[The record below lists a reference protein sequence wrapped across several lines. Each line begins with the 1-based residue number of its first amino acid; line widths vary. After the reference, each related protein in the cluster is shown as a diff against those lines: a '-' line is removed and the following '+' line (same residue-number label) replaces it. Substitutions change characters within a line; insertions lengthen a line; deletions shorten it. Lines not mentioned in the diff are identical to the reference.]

1 LTAHGA
7 ILGTFQYMAPEQ
19 VEGREADVR
28 ADIFAFG
35 ALLYEMATG
44 RRAFEGPT
52 QASLIAAILER
63 DPAPLATLE
72 PAMPPALDHVIRR
85 ALAKKPDDRWQ
96 SVRDVAAELEWIAGH
111 ATAPTSTSALVPGPR
126 RRGAWLLPALAGLV
140 AGAAVTGVLAWTL
153 AGPTRSPMPVRT
165 VVPLPSGA
173 MFGVWAPAVAISP
186 DGRHIVYTALQDGQ
200 PTLFLRQLD
209 RFEPELVRGTA
220 GARGPFFSR
229 DGQQIGFFSTDGK
242 LKRVTVGGS
251 APVVICDAAD
261 VRGATWLPDDTI
273 VFAPTVDSGLV
284 RVPAGGGT
292 PQVLTTRDGAKRE
305 RTHRFPQAVPGGKAV
320 VFMIGTS
327 DISTYA
333 DARIAVQR
341 LDGGAPEVI
350 VEGGSSPRLAAGHL
364 FYSRGNVLMAA
375 PFDESRLQLTG
386 AEFPV
391 ADGVAFRSAFG
402 VTDYDVAAD
411 GTLIYA
417 PGGEMQPTT
426 RLLWFDRGGRS
437 APLDETPRFVLQV
450 LLSPDARRLL
460 MYDQRANDAL
470 WVRDLQRGTSTR
482 LTTQGR
488 IIDSIIGGSWMR
500 DGQRVVYGINNGM
513 AWVPSDGSGA
523 EEILYRDP
531 ALASIVITPTAS
543 ADGDA
548 VFFTTVQ
555 PGTGADIWKFSLA
568 SRKATSWLASRA
580 HEGAA
585 RPSPDGSLVAYNSDE
600 TGRLEVFV
608 RGSSGGTRVQVS
620 AAGGSTPVW
629 SRQGHELFFLSG
641 RDLYSVAVRS
651 RQPLRLGIPQR
662 LFEGQAMWIGGAVT
676 PWISGTYDVMPD
688 GRFVFIDAK
697 PEARPQEL
705 RLVQGALGSGVR

>member
-1 LTAHGA
+1 
-7 ILGTFQYMAPEQ
+7 
-19 VEGREADVR
+19 
-28 ADIFAFG
+28 
-35 ALLYEMATG
+35 
-44 RRAFEGPT
+44 
-52 QASLIAAILER
+52 
-63 DPAPLATLE
+63 
-72 PAMPPALDHVIRR
+72 MP
-85 ALAKKPDDRWQ
+85 
-96 SVRDVAAELEWIAGH
+96 
-111 ATAPTSTSALVPGPR
+111 
-126 RRGAWLLPALAGLV
+126 
-140 AGAAVTGVLAWTL
+140 
-153 AGPTRSPMPVRT
+153 
-165 VVPLPSGA
+165 
-173 MFGVWAPAVAISP
+173 
-186 DGRHIVYTALQDGQ
+186 
-200 PTLFLRQLD
+200 
-209 RFEPELVRGTA
+209 
-220 GARGPFFSR
+220 
-229 DGQQIGFFSTDGK
+229 
-242 LKRVTVGGS
+242 
-251 APVVICDAAD
+251 
-261 VRGATWLPDDTI
+261 
-273 VFAPTVDSGLV
+273 
-284 RVPAGGGT
+284 
-292 PQVLTTRDGAKRE
+292 
-305 RTHRFPQAVPGGKAV
+305 
-320 VFMIGTS
+320 
-327 DISTYA
+327 
-333 DARIAVQR
+333 
-341 LDGGAPEVI
+341 
-350 VEGGSSPRLAAGHL
+350 
-364 FYSRGNVLMAA
+364 
-375 PFDESRLQLTG
+375 
-386 AEFPV
+386 
-391 ADGVAFRSAFG
+391 
-402 VTDYDVAAD
+402 
-411 GTLIYA
+411 
-417 PGGEMQPTT
+417 PTT

-531 ALASIVITPTAS
+531 ALASIVITPTA
-543 ADGDA
+543 
-548 VFFTTVQ
+548 
-555 PGTGADIWKFSLA
+555 
-568 SRKATSWLASRA
+568 SWLASRA